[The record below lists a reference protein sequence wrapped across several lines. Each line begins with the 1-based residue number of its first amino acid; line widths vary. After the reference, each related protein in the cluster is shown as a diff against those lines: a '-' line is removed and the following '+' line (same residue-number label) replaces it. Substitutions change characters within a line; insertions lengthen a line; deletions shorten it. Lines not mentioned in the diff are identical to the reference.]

1 MKLITPTDEYL
12 EKARLLSTEDAE
24 RLQARMR
31 GRFSRRLED
40 KKISATESIALQLQ
54 YEDEGLAEWRKRM
67 AEIRAK
73 NQD

>member
-67 AEIRAK
+67 AEIRSK

>member
-12 EKARLLSTEDAE
+12 EKAKLLSTEDAE

-31 GRFSRRLED
+31 GKFSRRLED

-67 AEIRAK
+67 TEIRSKDQA
-73 NQD
+73 